1 MRVIRTR
8 ESHRSRARAFARSR
22 VRSRVRAC
30 IRIHPRGTTTDD
42 CIVLY
47 HQVRSPWYMTQ
58 CVVYGHEYRYIENQ
72 GYEALGM

>member
-1 MRVIRTR
+1 MRRVRTR

-42 CIVLY
+42 CIV
-47 HQVRSPWYMTQ
+47 
-58 CVVYGHEYRYIENQ
+58 YIM
-72 GYEALGM
+72 GYEALGV